1 MQTIKNE
8 HLKLVKRIKDDKSK
22 LKSLRYQIDKE
33 DKKQLDYF
41 DNLIKIELGTDYT
54 KLYYQ
59 SGNTDNDR
67 FNFYEF
73 GSMINFYQIL
83 KTG

>member
-1 MQTIKNE
+1 MPTIKNE
-8 HLKLVKRIKDDKSK
+8 HLKLVKSKDEKPR

-41 DNLIKIELGTDYT
+41 DNLVKIELGIDYP

-59 SGNTDNDR
+59 SGNTNNDD

-73 GSMINFYQIL
+73 GSIFIKY
-83 KTG
+83 

>member
-8 HLKLVKRIKDDKSK
+8 HLKLVKSKDEKPR

-41 DNLIKIELGTDYT
+41 DNLVKIELGIDYP

-59 SGNTDNDR
+59 SGNTNNDD

-73 GSMINFYQIL
+73 GSIFIKYWKL
-83 KTG
+83 VE